1 MFILAW
7 ARTYDMKYIIL
18 RPTNNYGIGQY
29 PEKLIPVAV
38 KMLKRGKKIRLHDQG
53 EPVRNWLHADDT
65 ASAVI
70 SNIESGNYNEIYN
83 VAGGFEQ
90 KNLDTVKKIIKCY
103 YGNCDKFYD
112 LIDLNHKREGQDVR
126 YALNDN
132 KIRIL
137 GWQPKKS
144 FDQELP
150 KIIKYYKQNFK
161 W

>member
-1 MFILAW
+1 M
-7 ARTYDMKYIIL
+7 
-18 RPTNNYGIGQY
+18 
-29 PEKLIPVAV
+29 
-38 KMLKRGKKIRLHDQG
+38 
-53 EPVRNWLHADDT
+53 
-65 ASAVI
+65 
-70 SNIESGNYNEIYN
+70 
-83 VAGGFEQ
+83 
-90 KNLDTVKKIIKCY
+90 KIIKCY